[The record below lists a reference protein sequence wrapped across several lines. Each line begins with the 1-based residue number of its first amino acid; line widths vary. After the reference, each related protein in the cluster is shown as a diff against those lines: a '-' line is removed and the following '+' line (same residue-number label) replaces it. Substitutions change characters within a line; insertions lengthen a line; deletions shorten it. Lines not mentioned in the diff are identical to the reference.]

1 LINEIKKIIENYLN
15 NKKFSDLMIGT
26 VTNTGIKIS
35 DKVTVPNDLIKGN
48 LKGFTSPGDKV
59 RLICSQGEKEY
70 YIVEIIGFFPVLR
83 GMTVNIEPITINDG
97 MTLTGFK
104 INGVMK

>member
-1 LINEIKKIIENYLN
+1 MINEIKKIIENYLN
-15 NKKFSDLMIGT
+15 DRKLCDLITGT
-26 VTNTGIKIS
+26 VTSTGIRVN
-35 DKVTVPNDLIKGN
+35 DKLNIPNALIKGN
-48 LKGFTSPGDKV
+48 LKDCVSIGDEVK
-59 RLICSQGEKEY
+59 LIRNHGGREY
-70 YIVEIIGFFPVLR
+70 YIIEVIGFSPVLR